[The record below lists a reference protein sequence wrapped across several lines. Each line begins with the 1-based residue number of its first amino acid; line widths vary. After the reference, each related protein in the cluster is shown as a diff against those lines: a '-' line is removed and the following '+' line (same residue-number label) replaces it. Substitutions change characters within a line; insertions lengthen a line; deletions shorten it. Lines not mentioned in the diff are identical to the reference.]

1 MVAMKGVILISTYPD
16 EANALKAARGAVD
29 SRLAACV
36 NIAKIRSIYRW
47 EGKVEDAEEYL
58 ALFKTTEDSLPRLKE
73 FISSTHPYKVPEMV
87 SIAMDSVS
95 ERYMAW
101 MVESIS
107 S

>member
-16 EANALKAARGAVD
+16 EASALKAAKDAVD

-36 NIAKIRSIYRW
+36 NIARVRSIYRW

-73 FISSTHPYKVPEMV
+73 FIASSHPYKVPEIV

-107 S
+107 